1 MRRMRR
7 PQRGRSPTRNSS
19 IDALPFEAEQDRLG
33 QDLRDV
39 LAEREAQEAFG
50 QQYGR
55 VSRGD

>member
-1 MRRMRR
+1 MRR